1 MYNLV
6 IIIIAIIG
14 SVSVI
19 ALIMYMIR
27 RMMNKLLDSIISKGT
42 NAYLKGNKSKFN
54 MCVITSAVLSEILY
68 SERPLCK
75 HVQHLRSDSIET
87 GYFPYRHR

>member
-6 IIIIAIIG
+6 VIIIAIIG

-75 HVQHLRSDSIET
+75 HVQHLRSDSMET

>member
-1 MYNLV
+1 MYNLAV
-6 IIIIAIIG
+6 TIIAIVG

-27 RMMNKLLDSIISKGT
+27 RMMNKLRDSIISKGI

-68 SERPLCK
+68 NERPLCK
-75 HVQHLRSDSIET
+75 HVQHLRSDSMET